1 MSNMKRKVGRGW
13 SHSKIILIGEHSVV
27 YGYPAIALPLKNVEV
42 ECQITASDSPL
53 IFQPDDTL
61 STAIFSALEYLNL
74 KTANIDYQITS
85 TVPEKRGMGS
95 SAAVSIA
102 AISAVLDYFNQTV
115 DKETLEQLANQ
126 AEIIAHTNPSGLD
139 AKTCLSDHAIKF
151 IRNVGFS
158 QLTIN
163 LDAYLIIAD
172 TGIHGQTKEAVKKVE
187 AMEEKALPILHRLG
201 NLTEQMEQAISEKAV
216 ASVGFLMTKA
226 HTELQ
231 KLGVS
236 IEKADHLVF
245 EALSSGALGAKMSG
259 GGLGGCIIALAHNA
273 IQANL
278 ISQHLMEKGA
288 INTWIEHI

>member
-1 MSNMKRKVGRGW
+1 MKRKVGRGW

-102 AISAVLDYFNQTV
+102 AVSAVLDYFNQTV

-158 QLTIN
+158 QLTVN

-187 AMEEKALPILHRLG
+187 AMEEKSLPILHRLG

-226 HTELQ
+226 HTELR

-236 IEKADHLVF
+236 IEKADYLVF